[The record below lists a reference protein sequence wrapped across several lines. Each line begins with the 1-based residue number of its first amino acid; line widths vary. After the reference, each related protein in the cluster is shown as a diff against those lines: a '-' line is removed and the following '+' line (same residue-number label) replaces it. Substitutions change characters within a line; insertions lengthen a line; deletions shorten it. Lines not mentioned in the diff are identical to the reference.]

1 MKKVIYIL
9 FAISLFH
16 NSSDAQ
22 WLQQI
27 SGVGTS
33 LLDIDFVDENTGWA
47 CGDNGVIV
55 KTTNGGVN
63 WVQQTSGITN
73 RLEGIDAVD
82 QNLVWCVGWWNTILK
97 STNGGNNW
105 IIIRSEPT
113 PVPTFRKVY
122 FLNQNTGWILKSN
135 YILRTTNGGNSFDS
149 THTIFTFLWDIYFKN
164 SLTGVL
170 CGDGAL
176 TMKSTDGGVTWNQIL
191 LPLLFGSPNLYRLSF
206 IGDNGWTIGEA
217 SETGLGKLVFHTTNF
232 GNTWDSIAR
241 VPYPNSEENYSVCF
255 TNLNTGYT
263 GGTNGY
269 MYKSTN
275 GGLNW
280 YQQVITGGG
289 FSRDFNFVNDTTGW
303 VVGGGGQIFKTT
315 TGGQFVGIELFSNI
329 IPNEF
334 SIFQNY
340 PNPFNSVTAIE
351 FQITAHDNYKL
362 EIFDLLGRKVTELF
376 NQSVKPGKYKIR
388 FTGDNF
394 ASGNYFYRLSSGK
407 MTIVRKFILIK

>member
-1 MKKVIYIL
+1 MKKVFYIL
-9 FAISLFH
+9 IAVSLFQQLTG
-16 NSSDAQ
+16 AQ
-22 WLQQI
+22 WIQQT
-27 SGVGTS
+27 SGVGSS
-33 LLDIDFVDENTGWA
+33 LLDIDFVNENIGWA

-63 WVQQTSGITN
+63 WVQQPSGITN

-97 STNGGNNW
+97 STNGGNDW
-105 IIIRSEPT
+105 QIIRSEPT

-122 FLNQNTGWILKSN
+122 FLDQNTGWILKSN

-149 THTIFTFLWDIYFKN
+149 THTIFTFLWDIHFKN

-176 TMKSTDGGVTWNQIL
+176 TMKSTDGGVTWNQVL
-191 LPLLFGSPNLYRLSF
+191 LPLLMDAPNLYRLSF
-206 IGDNGWTIGEA
+206 IGDIGWTIGEGDN
-217 SETGLGKLVFHTTNF
+217 SGLGKLVFKTTNF

-241 VPYPNSEENYSVCF
+241 IQYPSGNRNYSVFF
-255 TNLNTGYT
+255 TNLITGYA

-280 YQQVITGGG
+280 YQQVIIGGG
-289 FSRDFNFVNDTTGW
+289 FRNDINFVNDTTGW

-315 TGGQFVGIELFSNI
+315 TGGQFVGIELYSNI
-329 IPNEF
+329 IPKEF
-334 SIFQNY
+334 SLSQNY
-340 PNPFNSVTAIE
+340 PNPFNNETVIE
-351 FQITAHDNYKL
+351 FQITAYDNYRF
-362 EIFDLLGRKVTELF
+362 EVFDMLGRKVSEMF
-376 NQSVKPGKYKIR
+376 NQSVKPGKYKIH
-388 FTGDNF
+388 FTGDNL
-394 ASGNYFYRLSSGK
+394 ASGHYFYRLSSGK
-407 MTIVRKFILIK
+407 FTQTKKFTLIK

>member
-1 MKKVIYIL
+1 MKKIICFIFV
-9 FAISLFH
+9 FSFFH
-16 NSSDAQ
+16 NSADAQ
-22 WLQQI
+22 WIQQT

-33 LLDIDFVDENTGWA
+33 LLDIDFVNENTGWA

-63 WVQQTSGITN
+63 WVQQSSGITN

-97 STNGGNNW
+97 STDGGNNW
-105 IIIRSEPT
+105 QIIRSEPT

-135 YILRTTNGGNSFDS
+135 YILRTTNGGNTFDS

-191 LPLLFGSPNLYRLSF
+191 LPLLMDAPNLYRLSF
-206 IGDNGWTIGEA
+206 IGDIGWTIGEGDN
-217 SETGLGKLVFHTTNF
+217 SGLGKLVFKTTNF

-241 VPYPNSEENYSVCF
+241 VQYPSGNRNYSVFF
-255 TNLNTGYT
+255 TNLNTGYA

-289 FSRDFNFVNDTTGW
+289 FRNDINFVNDTTGW

-315 TGGQFVGIELFSNI
+315 TGGQFVGIELYSNI

-334 SIFQNY
+334 VLSQNY
-340 PNPFNSVTAIE
+340 PNPFNNVTVIK
-351 FQITAHDNYKL
+351 FQITASDNYRL
-362 EIFDLLGRKVTELF
+362 EIFDMLGRKVTELL
-376 NQSVKPGKYKIR
+376 NQSLKPGKYKIR
-388 FTGDNF
+388 FTGDNL

-407 MTIVRKFILIK
+407 YTQTKKFTLVK